1 MTNTTLLIIWHS
13 RTGAS
18 RQLAQAACLGAQQAF
33 QALEVTATHQVVMAP
48 CTAVSLEQLSHAQ
61 AFIFCAPENLAS
73 LSGEMK
79 AFFDRYYYALLE
91 QLNGRPYAAIISA
104 GSDGT
109 QALKQMQRI
118 CTGWRLEEAWPPHVC
133 MLGAQTAEQIW
144 APKTLTPEQLAPARE
159 TGANLAARIS
169 L

>member
-1 MTNTTLLIIWHS
+1 MDKTTLLIIWHS

-18 RQLAQAACLGAQQAF
+18 RQLAQAALEGAQEAF
-33 QALEVTATHQVVMAP
+33 AALEVNATHQVVMTP
-48 CTAVSLEQLSHAQ
+48 CSAVSLEQLSHAQ
-61 AFIFCAPENLAS
+61 AFIFCAPENLAA

-79 AFFDRYYYALLE
+79 TFFDRHYYAVLE

-104 GSDGT
+104 GSDGQ
-109 QALKQMQRI
+109 QALKQLQRI
-118 CTGWRLEEAWPPHVC
+118 CTGWRLDEALPPYVC

-144 APKTLTPEQLAPARE
+144 APKHLHKEQIAPAHE
-159 TGANLAARIS
+159 IGANLAARIS